1 MTKQYRLRITWS
13 NGDSEYVGEAVKILR
28 GIDIADWL
36 PSTRTLN
43 VNRIGDKWYY
53 ISNIRKVEFE
63 EVVTYKETDGKF

>member
-1 MTKQYRLRITWS
+1 MKQYRLKITWS

-63 EVVTYKETDGKF
+63 EVVT